1 MLLLLAPEPLEC
13 ASDGEARIFRRRCF
27 CDRAHGRVH
36 QVHKRR
42 HVRMRAYHLRAD
54 VEHLCA
60 NGLDSRRAGAGNGIV
75 EDLRCAFRQC

>member
-1 MLLLLAPEPLEC
+1 
-13 ASDGEARIFRRRCF
+13 
-27 CDRAHGRVH
+27 
-36 QVHKRR
+36 
-42 HVRMRAYHLRAD
+42 MRAYHLRAD